1 MYKFI
6 FLPLATVLLFAVPS
20 LAANKV
26 VVIPLKGSAEG
37 AFLEN
42 RLIDTTGAPTWD
54 RPYLVGE
61 TCYLS
66 GVATAVPYEYFR
78 IEVVKTGKY
87 IFEAGWDF
95 NGYLLLYHKV
105 EPPDFEICTGL
116 VATSST
122 YMGSVNRSR
131 IEYTLQKGNIYGIV
145 ATGYT
150 NADDGFG
157 VITIAGPQ
165 DGYVSYFP

>member
-1 MYKFI
+1 MNKAL
-6 FLPLATVLLFAVPS
+6 FLTLTIILLFSAPS
-20 LAANKV
+20 PAANNV
-26 VVIPLKGSAEG
+26 VVIPLQGNSG
-37 AFLEN
+37 GIFLEN
-42 RLIDTTGAPTWD
+42 RLIDTTGDPTWN

-66 GVATAVPYEYFR
+66 GVTTAVPYEYFR
-78 IEVVKTGKY
+78 IEVLKTGQY

-165 DGYVSYFP
+165 DGFVSYFP